1 MSAKTTSTV
10 RGTAHLRDVL
20 ERNATF
26 LGPLAALV
34 LLVVLFGGLAP
45 DTFLSSGNF
54 TNVLSQVSVLAIMAA
69 GMTLVLLLGHI
80 DLSVAAVAVVSG
92 VVSAVVFSGLPLTL
106 PVIGPW
112 EASPGH
118 QWLALAVAMVVSVLF
133 GLLSGLLTAKLG
145 IPSFIVTLGVLEMAQ
160 GLAFYWSQGKNI
172 YEVTPLSKRLG
183 DSFVGP
189 VPVIVIVAVVT
200 LAAGHV
206 LLTYTRFGRY
216 VYMCGSNARAAEL
229 SGIPVRR
236 VTVTVFVIAAA
247 LFGFAGIVAVGR
259 LGSAQ
264 ATSGGDLLL
273 PAIAAVVLGGT
284 SLFGGIGSMKHTA
297 VGLLLYGVL
306 TNGLDQLDISIYLKP
321 FARGAF
327 LLLAIAFNIAAL
339 RMATNARKR
348 ATVEE
353 DQNEMVRELAATG
366 SAKSE
371 S

>member
-1 MSAKTTSTV
+1 MSTKTTPTS
-10 RGTAHLRDVL
+10 RQAGHLRELL

-26 LGPLAALV
+26 LGPLAALSV
-34 LLVVLFGGLAP
+34 LVLLFGGLAP
-45 DTFLSSGNF
+45 DTFLSTDNL

-80 DLSVAAVAVVSG
+80 DLSVAAVAVLSG
-92 VVSAVVFSGLPLTL
+92 VVSAVVFSGLPLDL
-106 PVIGPW
+106 PVGG
-112 EASPGH
+112 ALQVAAGS
-118 QWLALAVAMVVSVLF
+118 QWPAVAMAMAVSVLF
-133 GLLSGLLTAKLG
+133 GLLSGLLTARLG

-160 GLAFYWSQGKNI
+160 GLAFYWSQGTNI
-172 YEVTPLSKRLG
+172 YDVTPLSRRLG
-183 DSFVGP
+183 DSFLGP

-200 LAAGHV
+200 LLAGHL

-216 VYMCGSNARAAEL
+216 VYMCGSNSRAAEL
-229 SGIPVRR
+229 AGIPVRR

-264 ATSGGDLLL
+264 ATAGGDLLL

-284 SLFGGIGSMKHTA
+284 SLFGGIGGMKHTA

-306 TNGLDQLDISIYLKP
+306 NNGLDQLDISIYLKP
-321 FARGAF
+321 FARGGF

-339 RMATNARKR
+339 RMASNARRR
-348 ATVEE
+348 ATEE
-353 DQNEMVRELAATG
+353 DAPDKQVDRP
-366 SAKSE
+366 SAMAIAQTE